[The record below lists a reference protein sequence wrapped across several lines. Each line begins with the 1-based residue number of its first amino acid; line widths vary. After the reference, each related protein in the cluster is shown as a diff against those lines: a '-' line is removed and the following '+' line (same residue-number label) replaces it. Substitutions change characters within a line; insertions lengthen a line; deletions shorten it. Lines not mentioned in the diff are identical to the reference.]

1 RCSWKSSRLTGATQH
16 PRFATAGS
24 FCLSSQHSAFPTLSP
39 PSSPFSAYLSSA
51 SRSIHSIT
59 SLRPWW
65 NAPHFITSQR
75 RAKLSTQD
83 ALQFLPATDFLVR
96 SSVPVI
102 TGAGR
107 DLKWDTQAYRCIHLP
122 LHNLPHHG
130 ELTRSNFDDQFV
142 MHLQQHT

>member
-1 RCSWKSSRLTGATQH
+1 PTWSS
-16 PRFATAGS
+16 
-24 FCLSSQHSAFPTLSP
+24 SP
-39 PSSPFSAYLSSA
+39 SPFSAYLSSA

-65 NAPHFITSQR
+65 SAPQWITSQG

-107 DLKWDTQAYRCIHLP
+107 DLEWETQAYRCIHLR
-122 LHNLPHHG
+122 LQHLPHLG

-142 MHLQQHT
+142 MHLQKHTRLEAFEGIVDADHRDLDDVRGGALDWCV

>member
-1 RCSWKSSRLTGATQH
+1 PSWPCSV
-16 PRFATAGS
+16 
-24 FCLSSQHSAFPTLSP
+24 
-39 PSSPFSAYLSSA
+39 YLSSS

-59 SLRPWW
+59 TPRPCGS
-65 NAPHFITSQR
+65 APQWITSQG

-107 DLKWDTQAYRCIHLP
+107 DLEWDTQAYRCIHLP
-122 LHNLPHHG
+122 LHNLLHLG
-130 ELTRSNFDDQFV
+130 ELARGNFDE
-142 MHLQQHT
+142 HGRGS